1 MDSEA
6 KIFSEYL
13 CELTLVDTKMLKWR
27 PSLQA
32 GASIYLAKKILK
44 RDEPWSKT
52 QAKHSGYSENKVR
65 ECAREICKV
74 LTDAPNKPNYAS
86 IYKKYSTSRYSR
98 VALIPER
105 TRRAN
110 QADNSSYTVTESA
123 TSSMKAA
130 TEPDA
135 R

>member
-6 KIFSEYL
+6 SNFSQYL

-27 PSLQA
+27 QSLQA

-52 QAKHSGYSENKVR
+52 LTKHSGYSEHKVR
-65 ECAREICKV
+65 EFAREICKV

-86 IYKKYSTSRYSR
+86 IYKKYSTSRYHR

-105 TRRAN
+105 TRKAN
-110 QADNSSYTVTESA
+110 
-123 TSSMKAA
+123 
-130 TEPDA
+130 
-135 R
+135 